1 MTNMDKLAKPAPGPH
16 RIGILPIPGF
26 ALMSHAA
33 TVEPLRAANLLAG
46 RSLYEVIHI
55 APTPDPVC
63 SSGAAQV
70 RPEATLADDLH
81 LDHLFVVAGG
91 DPATYPARAL
101 TPWLSRQARAGVVL
115 GGVSGGPIILARAG
129 LMGDRRMTVHW
140 EYAAAL
146 AEVAPDLRI
155 ERTLY
160 VIDRD
165 RMTCAGGTAPM
176 DMMHALIASHQGR
189 AFAREVSDWFMHT
202 EIRPPT
208 GPQRSS
214 LVERVGTQSPAIL
227 DAVEA
232 MESNIADPLSLPHLA
247 QIARLSPRQ
256 LNRLFRQHLGQTTH
270 AYYRRLRLDKA
281 RNLLRNSA
289 LSLTEVALATGFA
302 SSSHF
307 SRAYRA
313 EYGQPPS
320 RYRSS

>member
-1 MTNMDKLAKPAPGPH
+1 MRNMDKHTPGPY

-26 ALMSHAA
+26 ALMSFAA

-46 RSLYEVIHI
+46 RVLYEVIHI
-55 APTPDPVC
+55 APTPDLVC

-70 RPEATLADDLH
+70 MPEAGLADDLH
-81 LDHLFVVAGG
+81 LDHLFLVAGG

-101 TPWLSRQARAGVVL
+101 APWLSRQARAGVVL

-129 LMGDRRMTVHW
+129 LMGGRRMTVHW

-155 ERTLY
+155 DRTLF

-165 RMTCAGGTAPM
+165 RITCAGGTAPM
-176 DMMHALIASHQGR
+176 DMMHALIAAHHG
-189 AFAREVSDWFMHT
+189 AGFARAVSDWFMHT
-202 EIRPPT
+202 EIRPAA
-208 GPQRSS
+208 GPQRAS
-214 LVERVGTQSPAIL
+214 LVERVGTRVPAIL

-232 MESNIADPLSLPHLA
+232 MEGNIADPLPLPQLA
-247 QIARLSPRQ
+247 RIAGLSPRQ
-256 LNRLFRQHLGQTTH
+256 INRLFQQHLGETTGAH
-270 AYYRRLRLDKA
+270 YRRLRLDRA

-307 SRAYRA
+307 SRAYR
-313 EYGQPPS
+313 EEFGDPPS

>member
-1 MTNMDKLAKPAPGPH
+1 M
-16 RIGILPIPGF
+16 
-26 ALMSHAA
+26 
-33 TVEPLRAANLLAG
+33 
-46 RSLYEVIHI
+46 
-55 APTPDPVC
+55 
-63 SSGAAQV
+63 
-70 RPEATLADDLH
+70 
-81 LDHLFVVAGG
+81 GG
-91 DPATYPARAL
+91 
-101 TPWLSRQARAGVVL
+101 
-115 GGVSGGPIILARAG
+115 
-129 LMGDRRMTVHW
+129 RRMTVHW

-176 DMMHALIASHQGR
+176 DMMHALIASHHGR

-232 MESNIADPLSLPHLA
+232 MEGNITDPLSLPHLA

-256 LNRLFRQHLGQTTH
+256 LNRVFRQHLGQTTH

-313 EYGQPPS
+313 EFGQPPS